1 MSSTHPIIIQSDLSV
16 LLEVDSPLY
25 EEARDGLAQ
34 FAELVKSPDHIHT
47 YRVTSLSLWNA
58 AAAGVSAS
66 EILDLL
72 QRYSRYAIPE
82 NVRQEI
88 LDGIA
93 RYGLLKLEPHGDAL
107 ALTSADPL
115 VLDEIL
121 RYDTVH
127 ALLGARLDAHSVAVS
142 PAHRGGLKQALIK
155 IGYPVEDL
163 AGYVTGDPLPLRLRT
178 QKRSG
183 EPFALRRYQTQ
194 AVDAFYAG
202 GSARGGSGVIVLPC
216 GAGKTLVGLGVMEK
230 VGAHTLIIATNTVAV
245 RQWIH
250 EALERTSLQPEE
262 VGEYTGDAKEIRP
275 VTVTTYQT
283 LTYRR
288 RKAEEFEHLGLFT
301 ARNWGLI
308 IYDEVHL
315 LPAPVFRVTAD
326 IQARRRLGLTAT
338 LIREDGREE
347 DVFSLIGPKRYDVP
361 WRELEQQGWIAE
373 AICYELRVSL
383 PDDLRHDYATAPTRE
398 KYRIAAENPAKL
410 ALAEQLVERH
420 RNDQVLIIGQYIDQL
435 EEIAARL
442 GAPLITGKTSNRER
456 QELYRRF
463 REGETKLLIVSK
475 VANFSIDLPDANV
488 AIQISGTFGSRQEE
502 AQRLGRLLRPKAKG
516 SPARFYTLVTRN
528 TRDQEFAANRQLFL
542 TEQGYRYLIYEGLPP
557 A

>member
-127 ALLGARLDAHSVAVS
+127 ALLGARLDAHSMAVS

>member
-1 MSSTHPIIIQSDLSV
+1 VSSTHPIIIQSDLSV